1 MYHLLHSY
9 LSFLHLARWNA
20 AVIAG
25 ILAAILDH
33 EDKIVEQR
41 ARRSLGLSGL
51 CKTSIPA
58 ADCLPQD
65 FYERNGLFT
74 FIKWEF
80 LLVWPHSR
88 PKGALH
94 RGLLNGWAQLSCT
107 SCGQGLYPFKPGVGK
122 QMLPLEAGKGPPR
135 GSKGGLLHLL
145 SWTHTGPAS
154 QRLPGVD
161 VSGVPKVGSV
171 PI

>member
-65 FYERNGLFT
+65 FMREMDFSL
-74 FIKWEF
+74 
-80 LLVWPHSR
+80 
-88 PKGALH
+88 
-94 RGLLNGWAQLSCT
+94 
-107 SCGQGLYPFKPGVGK
+107 
-122 QMLPLEAGKGPPR
+122 
-135 GSKGGLLHLL
+135 LL
-145 SWTHTGPAS
+145 SGNSYWCGLTQGPREHFTG
-154 QRLPGVD
+154 
-161 VSGVPKVGSV
+161 VS
-171 PI
+171 